1 LRKIHWSI
9 LKRLHRLFGFRYRLV
24 KRQGARFILDNKN
37 WIDTRLLI
45 GHQYERDQISSCIAL
60 INANSMDTLVD
71 VGANIGVY
79 SVLLNVNTTIRE
91 TLAFE
96 PVKCNYNQLCGNIFV
111 NNLNAKVTAIN
122 KALSDHNRE
131 SKIHIDPESTG
142 VSRMDLE
149 GATRKS
155 ETFTKEEAIT
165 CVKLDDIYNFSE
177 RKIFIKIDVE
187 GHEIH
192 VIRGMKKTLSKNKV
206 VVQVELL
213 SSERVAECD
222 SIFESE
228 GFHKLDNPSG
238 DFRYANFTVIES

>member
-9 LKRLHRLFGFRYRLV
+9 LKRLHRLLGFRYRLV

-111 NNLNAKVTAIN
+111 NNLNEKVTAIN

-131 SKIHIDPESTG
+131 RKIHIDPESTG

-149 GATRKS
+149 DTTRKS

-192 VIRGMKKTLSKNKV
+192 VIRGMKKTLCNNKV

-222 SIFESE
+222 SLLESE
-228 GFHKLDNPSG
+228 GFHKLNNPSG